1 MALATFEGWLS
12 NKLVELNIDDEVFSP
27 YIIDL
32 LDGDNPEFQVKEVLS
47 AILSDILDDE
57 VVIKNTMK
65 EILLKWSN
73 HAEAS
78 KVDEVKD
85 VGAELDISG
94 KMHQI
99 MEDKMA
105 IFSMNKVER
114 TEEEMRIKE
123 ALLVGFSE
131 VADGENDDSD
141 EEGGD
146 GDLGLVDQAKR
157 EEAMIAPQAKKQKDK
172 QERENQ
178 KKQGEDRKKIS
189 TGKGGKG

>member
-1 MALATFEGWLS
+1 
-12 NKLVELNIDDEVFSP
+12 
-27 YIIDL
+27 
-32 LDGDNPEFQVKEVLS
+32 
-47 AILSDILDDE
+47 
-57 VVIKNTMK
+57 
-65 EILLKWSN
+65 
-73 HAEAS
+73 
-78 KVDEVKD
+78 
-85 VGAELDISG
+85 
-94 KMHQI
+94 
-99 MEDKMA
+99 MA

-123 ALLVGFSE
+123 AILAGFSE

-178 KKQGEDRKKIS
+178 KKQGEDRKKKAREKAA
-189 TGKGGKG
+189 KGERRA